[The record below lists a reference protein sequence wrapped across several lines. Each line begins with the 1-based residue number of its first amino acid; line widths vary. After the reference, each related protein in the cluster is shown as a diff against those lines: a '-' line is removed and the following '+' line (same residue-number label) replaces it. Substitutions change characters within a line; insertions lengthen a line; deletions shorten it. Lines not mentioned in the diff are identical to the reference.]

1 MKAALAAFFN
11 FPLEERKKYSVAKND
26 LQGYGEANV
35 VSEEQKLD
43 WGDSITLMT
52 CPLEARNMKYWPKT
66 LPGLKPDLVLGVI
79 PHSDGRSITVLLQ
92 ESDVSGLQVKYTGGW
107 LPVKPIPNALV
118 VNVGDVVELGAM
130 GCTKALST
138 VPQRIRTKQERHI
151 QMKEL
156 RFVRWNQ

>member
-1 MKAALAAFFN
+1 MKAALAAFSN
-11 FPLEERKKYSVAKND
+11 LPLEEKKYSMAKND
-26 LQGYGEANV
+26 LQGYGEAYV

-52 CPLEARNMKYWPKT
+52 CPLEARNMKYRPNT
-66 LPGLKPDLVLGVI
+66 LPGFKPDLVLGVI

-92 ESDVSGLQVKYTGGW
+92 ESNVSGLQVKYTEGW

-118 VNVGDVVELGAM
+118 VNVGDVLGAM

-138 VPQRIRTKQERHI
+138 EPRRMRTEQESHI

-156 RFVRWNQ
+156 RFVRWNH